1 MIRIM
6 LVDDHAAVRAGLVA
20 VLDREPD
27 LEAVVAT
34 EGNEALWPEFHRARP
49 DLVLLDYHLP
59 GQSSLHI
66 CRRLKAIVPTPHVV
80 FYSAYADASLTVA
93 LRLAGAQGLVSKG
106 APAPELFDVL
116 RRVARG
122 ETVLP
127 PLTPDLQEASLR
139 GLDPEDRVVAA
150 VLLGG
155 ARLADIADV
164 LRVDHRG
171 ARMRVERLL
180 GRMGQAHPASAGPVR
195 AA

>member
-20 VLDREPD
+20 VLEREPD
-27 LEAVVAT
+27 LEPVAVT
-34 EGNEALWPEFHRARP
+34 EGNEELWPDFHRTRP

-59 GQSSLHI
+59 GQSSLQI
-66 CRRLKAIVPTPHVV
+66 CRKLKAIVPRPHVV

-93 LRLAGAQGLVSKG
+93 LRLAGADGLVSKG
-106 APAPELFDVL
+106 APAAELFDVL
-116 RRVARG
+116 RRVSDG

-139 GLDPEDRVVAA
+139 DLDPEDRVVAA
-150 VLLGG
+150 LLLSG
-155 ARLADIADV
+155 ARVADVADV
-164 LRVDHRG
+164 LRVDQRR
-171 ARMRVERLL
+171 ARMHVERLL
-180 GRMGQAHPASAGPVR
+180 GRMGRTHPAAVGAVR